1 MILVFD
7 YNGYWSDLVYVLQ
20 KVGLKIFVLQQITP
34 TVLNHLDEKDIIL
47 PIGIKSQIELNKYSK
62 YKEKFL
68 INKEKIYE
76 ILDDK
81 ILFYNFI
88 SQEKILDNSVIKL
101 IPTYNNYTGYNMIK
115 KVLLKERNQ
124 CAAKGHIIKNNYINE
139 IVDEYKITHQ
149 IQDIINI
156 KKVYSISFLCYKGLL
171 IKSLNFIKHGN
182 IENSHINSNVDLI
195 IKDTKKVFTDVIQNI
210 VKKLKLSG
218 IHEIEFIKDKNGT
231 IYLMEFN
238 PRIAG
243 TLKCFCNNESP
254 FVNELIISYCNIISN
269 EDLVKN
275 NVSKLYGTYLGKLNK
290 KYEVCKCGIVTLD

>member
-34 TVLNHLDEKDIIL
+34 TVLQYLDEYNIIL
-47 PIGIKSQIELNKYSK
+47 PIGIKSQIELNKYKK
-62 YKEKFL
+62 YKDKFL

-88 SQEKILDNSVIKL
+88 SQEKLLDNSVIKL
-101 IPTYNNYTGYNMIK
+101 INTHNNYIGPNMIK
-115 KVLLKERNQ
+115 RVILKQRNE
-124 CAAKGHIIKNNYINE
+124 CAAKGNIIKNNYIRDIIE
-139 IVDEYKITHQ
+139 EYRTTHQ
-149 IQDIINI
+149 IQDIIDI

-171 IKSLNFIKHGN
+171 IKSLNFIKYGS
-182 IENSHINSNVDLI
+182 IQNSHINSNIDLVV
-195 IKDTKKVFTDVIQNI
+195 KQTKKVFTVVIENI
-210 VKKLKLSG
+210 VKKLNLSG
-218 IHEIEFIKDKNGT
+218 IHEIEFIKDKNGQ

-243 TLKCFCNNESP
+243 TIKCFYNNVSP
-254 FVNELIISYCNIISN
+254 FVNELIVSYFNIISN
-269 EDLVKN
+269 QNIEEYNL
-275 NVSKLYGTYLGKLNK
+275 SKLDVTYLGKLTK
-290 KYEVCKCGIVTLD
+290 KYDVCHCGIVSLN